1 MNLGE
6 LRSEL
11 AQGRIRPAYLV
22 AGEEPLLRDDAQAL
36 LREAAL
42 SDGPADFNCDR
53 LEGESARPRE
63 LLDAV
68 ATLPVMAQR
77 RLVVLREPEAARGQ
91 TRHLT
96 DAIAEVVPSLAA
108 RRDVVLVVVAQ
119 KVDRRARWI
128 KAFREPAAEV
138 RCDPPRAGR
147 DLVAFVVAEAKR
159 QGARIAPGAAEL
171 LAERVGPQL
180 LVLRR
185 EIEKAVL
192 LAGPREEITRFH
204 VAAGTRDVSEESI
217 WDLTD
222 AIGEGRGDDA
232 LVILAKSLRS
242 GAAAPQVLGALAS
255 HFRKL
260 LRLRTGGTAAGPP
273 FALKKLRHQAGRYSP
288 RRLHACLRAIHDTD
302 LALKGAGALGPEL
315 ALERLVIGLAS

>member
-1 MNLGE
+1 VNLAE
-6 LRSEL
+6 LRAEL
-11 AQGRIRPAYLV
+11 SGGRLRPAYLV
-22 AGEEPLLRDDAQAL
+22 AGEEALLRDDAQAL
-36 LREAAL
+36 LRAAVL
-42 SDGPADFNCDR
+42 ADGPADFNCDR
-53 LEGESARPRE
+53 LEGESTRPSE

-68 ATLPVMAQR
+68 GTLPVLAER
-77 RLVVLREPEAARGQ
+77 RLVLFREPEAARG
-91 TRHLT
+91 RSKALT
-96 DAIAEVVPSLAA
+96 DAVAEVVPALAA
-108 RRDVVLVVVAQ
+108 RTDVVLVVVAQ

-128 KAFREPAAEV
+128 KAFREPAVEV

-147 DLVAFVVAEAKR
+147 ELVAFVREEAKR
-159 QGARIAPGAAEL
+159 QGARIAAGAAEL

-185 EIEKAVL
+185 EIEKASL
-192 LAGPREEITRFH
+192 LAGPHEEITRFH

-232 LVILAKSLRS
+232 LVILAKSLRA
-242 GAAAPQVLGALAS
+242 GAAPPQVLGALAS

-260 LRLRTGGTAAGPP
+260 LRLRTGGAAAGPP
-273 FALKKLRHQAGRYSP
+273 PVVRKLSQQAGRYSP
-288 RRLHACLRAIHDTD
+288 RRLHGGLRAIHDTD

>member
-1 MNLGE
+1 VNLAE
-6 LRSEL
+6 LRAEL
-11 AQGRIRPAYLV
+11 AEGSVRPAYLV
-22 AGEEPLLRDDAQAL
+22 AGEEPLLRDDAQSL
-36 LREAAL
+36 LREAVLA
-42 SDGPADFNCDR
+42 DGPADFNCDR
-53 LEGESARPRE
+53 LEGESARPGE

-68 ATLPVMAQR
+68 ATLPVMAER
-77 RLVVLREPEAARGQ
+77 RLVVLREPEAGRG
-91 TRHLT
+91 RAKDLT
-96 DAIAEVVPSLAA
+96 DAIAEIVPSLAA
-108 RRDVVLVVVAQ
+108 RRDVVLVVVAH

-138 RCDPPRAGR
+138 RCEPPRAGR
-147 DLVAFVVAEAKR
+147 ELVAFVREEAKR
-159 QGARIAPGAAEL
+159 QGARIAPDAAEL

-180 LVLRR
+180 LLLRR
-185 EIEKAVL
+185 EIEKAAL
-192 LAGPREEITRFH
+192 LADPRDAIERSH

-232 LVILAKSLRS
+232 LVILAKSLRA

-273 FALKKLRHQAGRYSP
+273 FAVKKLRQQAGRYSP
-288 RRLHACLRAIHDTD
+288 RRLHACLRAIHETD
-302 LALKGAGALGPEL
+302 LALKGSGALGPEL
-315 ALERLVIGLAS
+315 TLERLVIGLVS